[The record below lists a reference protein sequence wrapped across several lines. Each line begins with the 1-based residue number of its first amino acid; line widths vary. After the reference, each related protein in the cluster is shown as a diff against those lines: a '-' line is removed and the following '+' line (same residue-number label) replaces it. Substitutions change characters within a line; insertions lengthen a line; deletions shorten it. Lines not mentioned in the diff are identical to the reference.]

1 MADPN
6 ITKTPSLKGFLG
18 PVEQLSFQEGVERPT
33 QRLN

>member
-18 PVEQLSFQEGVERPT
+18 PVEQRSFQEGVECPT